1 MWYKLTVLATVL
13 GVQVVYPIRMF
24 SLYVYHIQTV
34 NCILFCLNYSEHASF
49 VQNIVLQ
56 FLLYSAVH
64 PMKFLDSDV
73 MWCKYILPLYENTD
87 TV

>member
-1 MWYKLTVLATVL
+1 MQVLCEVL
-13 GVQVVYPIRMF
+13 F
-24 SLYVYHIQTV
+24 
-34 NCILFCLNYSEHASF
+34 YSSYITEVHG
-49 VQNIVLQ
+49 
-56 FLLYSAVH
+56 LLYSAVH